1 VKTVYLGLGSNVGK
15 REQYLQEAVDALAS
29 PEFTIRRIS
38 SVYETEPRDYTAQ
51 SWFLNAVI
59 EGETGLLPIQLLH
72 RCRQIERDLGRK
84 RSAISKGPRVI
95 DIDILLHGRAVVDVP
110 QLVIPHAS
118 MHERRFVLEP
128 LAELAPELKHPVLLR
143 SMRELL
149 AATSGQKV
157 RKTAIQLATPKNHNQ
172 GRPSADN

>member
-1 VKTVYLGLGSNVGK
+1 MKTVYLGLGSNVGD
-15 REQYLQEAVDALAS
+15 REQFLQRAVDALVS
-29 PEFTIRRIS
+29 PEFKIVRIS
-38 SVYETEPRDYTAQ
+38 PVYETEPRDYASQ
-51 SWFLNAVI
+51 PWFLNAVV
-59 EGETGLLPIQLLH
+59 EAETSLLPVRLLH

-84 RSAISKGPRVI
+84 RGGVSKGPRII

-143 SMRELL
+143 SIRELL
-149 AATSGQKV
+149 AATAGQKV
-157 RKTAIQLATPKNHNQ
+157 RKTDIRLAIP
-172 GRPSADN
+172 